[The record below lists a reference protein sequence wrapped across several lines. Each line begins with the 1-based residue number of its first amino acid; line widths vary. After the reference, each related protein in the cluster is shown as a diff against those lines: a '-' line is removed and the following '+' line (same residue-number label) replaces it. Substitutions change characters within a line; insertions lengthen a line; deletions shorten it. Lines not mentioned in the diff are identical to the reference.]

1 MLQKI
6 KAKLYALFF
15 WQTSFGELLNK
26 GYDLKVFLS
35 NSFSENKLKS
45 KESYQAYLT
54 KQYHIIEK
62 GLALPNP
69 RKNFGK
75 PKIVMLI
82 SKAITYKDRYGED
95 RLINNIQETLT
106 QYLKK
111 NANLQQIDLT
121 FYELIIS
128 FIEGSKKC
136 NEGGVKKVTKKEV
149 QRAIAIDF
157 DTFIK
162 TRTSVRNY
170 AADDVLDEDVHK
182 AIELARYTPSV
193 CNRQSWKVH
202 YYKDALLKKELL
214 KLQNGNNGFSESINK
229 LIIVTTDT
237 KKFTKLEG
245 NQVFIDGGMFAMSL
259 VLALHA
265 QGVASCCLNTC
276 LPYVDEKKIKQL
288 GSIPNSER
296 LIMMIGI
303 GKYKDEF
310 EVAISNRIT
319 IDEIIENKL
328 NNN

>member
-15 WQTSFGELLNK
+15 WQTNFGELLNK
-26 GYDLKVFLS
+26 GYDLKVFLT

-62 GLALPNP
+62 GLALPKP
-69 RKNFGK
+69 RRNFGK

-82 SKAITYKDRYGED
+82 NKAITYKNKYGED
-95 RLINNIQETLT
+95 MLIKNIKETLT
-106 QYLKK
+106 QYLER
-111 NANLQQIDLT
+111 NPDIQQTDT
-121 FYELIIS
+121 QFYQLIS
-128 FIEGSKKC
+128 AFVKDSKASNK
-136 NEGGVKKVTKKEV
+136 GGVKKITKKEIEL
-149 QRAIAIDF
+149 ATAIDF
-157 DTFIK
+157 ETFIK
-162 TRTSVRNY
+162 TRSSVRNY
-170 AADDVLDEDVHK
+170 ATDEVLDEEVHK
-182 AIELARYTPSV
+182 AIELARFTPSV

-202 YYKDALLKKELL
+202 YYKDELIKKELL

-265 QGVASCCLNTC
+265 QGIASCCLNTC
-276 LPYVDEKKIKQL
+276 LPYVDEKKIKKL
-288 GSIPNSER
+288 GTIPNSER

-303 GKYKDEF
+303 GKYKEAF
-310 EVAISNRIT
+310 EVAISKKIPVEDIFNSQKER
-319 IDEIIENKL
+319 
-328 NNN
+328 